1 MQTHLPES
9 RVVKA
14 FSTVFFKHLATL
26 GRPAGAP
33 DRSCLPIAG
42 DNATAK
48 RSVAALI
55 DSLGYDTYDAGS
67 LAESR
72 RFAPGTPAQL
82 AHLDP
87 VGMFAAPGRPVSMAD
102 LVKLLGEVR

>member
-1 MQTHLPES
+1 
-9 RVVKA
+9 V
-14 FSTVFFKHLATL
+14 ATL
-26 GRPAGAP
+26 TRPRGAP

-42 DNATAK
+42 DDAAAK
-48 RSVAALI
+48 QSVAALI
-55 DSLGYDTYDAGS
+55 DSLGYDAYDVGP

-87 VGMFAAPGRPVSMAD
+87 VGMLAAPGRPATTAD
-102 LVKLLGEVR
+102 LVKLLESAR